1 MTEADRD
8 ALRAVLAPT
17 LADAPELIP
26 PIEIVEPPVLAS
38 PLVLSSPHSG
48 RVYPASL
55 LAMSRLDAATLRRS
69 EDSFVDELVGP
80 ATTHGAPLLR
90 ALFPRAYLDVNR
102 EPYELDPRMF
112 DGRLPAHVNTRS
124 MRVAG
129 GLGTIA
135 RVVGDSQEIY
145 ARRLPVAAAF
155 ARIEALYR
163 PYHRALRAL
172 IARAMT
178 DFGIAVVVDC
188 HSMPSMTAATGLL
201 EDVKADF
208 VLGDRH
214 GTSCDGDI
222 VETLHASL
230 RAAGYVVRRNKPYA
244 GGYITEHYGRPASG
258 MHTVQIEI
266 NRALYMEEATF
277 ERRPA
282 FTALSADLARALE
295 TLSAHV
301 LARRRYSAAAE

>member
-1 MTEADRD
+1 MTADRD
-8 ALRAVLAPT
+8 AMPALD
-17 LADAPELIP
+17 DAPELDPAID
-26 PIEIVEPPVLAS
+26 IVEPAALGS

-48 RVYPASL
+48 HIYPASF
-55 LAMSRLDAATLRRS
+55 LAMSRLDAAALRRS
-69 EDSFVDELVGP
+69 EDSFVDELMRP
-80 ATTHGAPLLR
+80 ATAHGAPLLR

-102 EPYELDPRMF
+102 EPFELDPRMF

-135 RVVGDSQEIY
+135 RVVGESQEIY
-145 ARRLPVAAAF
+145 ARRIPVAAAF

-172 IARAMT
+172 IGRASAE
-178 DFGIAVVVDC
+178 FGVAVIVDC
-188 HSMPSMTAATGLL
+188 HSMPSMSAASGLL
-201 EDVKADF
+201 EDVKADI

-214 GTSCDGDI
+214 GTSCDSDI
-222 VETLHASL
+222 VEVLDTSL
-230 RAAGYVVRRNKPYA
+230 RAAGYTVRRNKPYA

-258 MHTVQIEI
+258 MHAVQIEI
-266 NRALYMEEATF
+266 NRALYMEEASF
-277 ERRPA
+277 ERRPRFA
-282 FTALSADLARALE
+282 PLAADLARALE
-295 TLSAHV
+295 ALTAHV